1 MAPYGPEKE
10 EGENMKFEPFPFNRN
25 ITQCK
30 CWCRVVPI
38 LVLVLAWSLNN
49 AAWAAS
55 ETVPPQGTATQTS
68 LADLVNHAISAN
80 PKIDQARNVWRA
92 AIEKYSVVTGLP
104 DPQLMVSY
112 FPDPI
117 ETRLGPQ
124 DWNVSLSF
132 QIPYPGKLARQG
144 AVAQTDARLAQLNL
158 DKTVRD
164 VVVAVRE
171 SVHELTY
178 IRQAQQVADSNAE
191 LLDHLRKVSETA
203 HAQDRAAFIDVIR
216 AQSQTGQIRYDK
228 LLLSGLEQAETA
240 RLNALLDRPPDTPI
254 APLAPETPRPI
265 VYTLNQIYTLAETHQ
280 EEIRIKDAQLDRA
293 MAREDLA
300 RNTNRPNFKIGI
312 FYAGIGEPDVR
323 TPPPEAGDDAL
334 GMQLGISIP
343 LWINKNKGRVAG
355 AKAKVRAAQAAR
367 RAVINQTRADIRRL
381 FFRLTT
387 AEQTLALYRDELLPQ
402 AAQTITLAETWFREG
417 QSSFSNFV
425 EAQAVWYNFNLA
437 LARAQ
442 ADSGKFLARLEKM
455 AGRSLTHERAAKESP

>member
-1 MAPYGPEKE
+1 
-10 EGENMKFEPFPFNRN
+10 MKFVTFFIN
-25 ITQCK
+25 CK
-30 CWCRVVPI
+30 STSQSWVSAIPVFF
-38 LVLVLAWSLNN
+38 LALAWSLN
-49 AAWAAS
+49 AAVWAAS
-55 ETVPPQGTATQTS
+55 ETVPPQNTASQTS
-68 LADLVNHAISAN
+68 LADLVNRAIKAN
-80 PKIDQARNVWRA
+80 PKIDQARNMWRA
-92 AIEKYSVVTGLP
+92 AIEKYGVVTGLP

-132 QIPYPGKLARQG
+132 TIPYPGKLARKG
-144 AVAQTDARLAQLNL
+144 SVARTDARIAQLKL
-158 DKTVRD
+158 DKTIRD

-178 IRQAQQVADSNAE
+178 IRKAQQVADANAK

-228 LLLSGLEQAETA
+228 LLLSGLEQAEVA

-254 APLAPETPRPI
+254 APLAPETLQPI

-280 EEIRIKDAQLDRA
+280 DEIRITNAQLDSA

-300 RNTNRPNFKIGI
+300 RHTNRPNFKVGF

-323 TPPPEAGDDAL
+323 TPPPDAGEDAL
-334 GMQLGISIP
+334 GVQLGVSIP
-343 LWINKNKGRVAG
+343 FWLNKNKGRVAG
-355 AKAKVRAAQAAR
+355 AKAKVRAAQAAHKVR
-367 RAVINQTRADIRRL
+367 INQTRADIQRL

-402 AAQTITLAETWFREG
+402 SAQTITLAETWFREG

-442 ADSGKFLARLEKM
+442 ADYGKFLARLEKIV
-455 AGRSLTHERAAKESP
+455 GRSLTHKPAVKEAS

>member
-1 MAPYGPEKE
+1 
-10 EGENMKFEPFPFNRN
+10 MKFVTFFIN
-25 ITQCK
+25 CK
-30 CWCRVVPI
+30 STPQNWAIAIPVFF
-38 LVLVLAWSLNN
+38 LALAWSLN
-49 AAWAAS
+49 AAVWAAS
-55 ETVPPQGTATQTS
+55 ETVPPQNTASQTS
-68 LADLVNHAISAN
+68 LADLVNRAIKAN
-80 PKIDQARNVWRA
+80 PKIDQARNMWRA
-92 AIEKYSVVTGLP
+92 AIEKYGVVTGLP

-132 QIPYPGKLARQG
+132 TIPYPGKLARKG
-144 AVAQTDARLAQLNL
+144 IVARTDARIAQLKL
-158 DKTVRD
+158 DKAIRD

-178 IRQAQQVADSNAE
+178 IRKAQQVADANAK

-228 LLLSGLEQAETA
+228 LLLSGLEQAEVA

-254 APLAPETPRPI
+254 APIAPETLQPI
-265 VYTLNQIYTLAETHQ
+265 VYTLKQIYTLAETHQ
-280 EEIRIKDAQLDRA
+280 DEIRITHAQLDSA

-300 RNTNRPNFKIGI
+300 RHTNRPNFKVGF

-323 TPPPEAGDDAL
+323 TPPPDAGEDAL
-334 GMQLGISIP
+334 GVQLGVSIP
-343 LWINKNKGRVAG
+343 FWLNKNKGRVAG
-355 AKAKVRAAQAAR
+355 AKAKVRAAQAAHKVR
-367 RAVINQTRADIRRL
+367 INQTRADIQRL

-402 AAQTITLAETWFREG
+402 SAQTITLAETWFREG

-442 ADSGKFLARLEKM
+442 ADYGKFLARLEKI
-455 AGRSLTHERAAKESP
+455 AGRSLTHKQAVKEAS